1 MPAPI
6 GNEYYKIRSKD
17 GRGKIYETPE
27 QLVEQA
33 NEYFQFCLD
42 TPHKEEIAYHF
53 QGSVITGD
61 LNKMRAFS
69 IEGLCNYLD
78 ITRKT
83 FLNYKENKD
92 LLQVIT
98 RIQEII
104 DMQQFEGAVSG
115 FLNANLIAR
124 KLGLTE
130 KTETNLKGKIDIEQI
145 TGMVIK

>member
-42 TPHKEEIAYHF
+42 TPHKEEVAYHF

-78 ITRKT
+78 ITKNT
-83 FLNYKENKD
+83 FLNYEKNED
-92 LLQVIT
+92 FLHVII
-98 RIQEII
+98 RIREVIE
-104 DMQQFEGAVSG
+104 MQQFEGAVAG
-115 FLNANLIAR
+115 FLNANIIAR

-130 KTETNLKGKIDIEQI
+130 KTETKHSGEIGLP
-145 TGMVIK
+145 VINIVRSQ